1 MSAQTAHGPAIDWVA
16 VERSPE
22 FRELSS
28 SRRRFAA
35 AGAVLGV
42 GAGAAYVVLA
52 NLARDLMGTQ
62 VLGKMSLGFLGGVAL
77 ILLTWAITWAYVR
90 RSKRVWA
97 PLEERIRE
105 RALAAVAPEAV
116 VTARSAPTTPEQE
129 VGR

>member
-1 MSAQTAHGPAIDWVA
+1 

-28 SRRRFAA
+28 GRRRFAVTGA
-35 AGAVLGV
+35 ALGL
-42 GAGAAYVVLA
+42 GAGAAYIVVA

-62 VLGKMSLGFLGGVAL
+62 VLGNMSLGFLGGVAL

-97 PLEERIRE
+97 ALQERIRE
-105 RALAAVAPEAV
+105 RALAGPAPETVAASPA
-116 VTARSAPTTPEQE
+116 ARSATVTPQEE